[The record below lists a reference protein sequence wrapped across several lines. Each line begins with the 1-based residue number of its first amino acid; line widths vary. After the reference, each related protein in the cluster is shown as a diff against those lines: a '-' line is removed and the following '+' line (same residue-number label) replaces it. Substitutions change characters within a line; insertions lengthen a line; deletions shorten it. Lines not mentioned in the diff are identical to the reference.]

1 MFNTIT
7 YHHQKKN
14 LHNSNSAQWHKMTQ
28 DDTGQV
34 CTSPFSKHWVSRRVE
49 NEGVSEEQEE
59 QEA

>member
-1 MFNTIT
+1 
-7 YHHQKKN
+7 
-14 LHNSNSAQWHKMTQ
+14 MTQ

-34 CTSPFSKHWVSRRVE
+34 RTSPFSKHWVSRRVE

>member
-1 MFNTIT
+1 
-7 YHHQKKN
+7 
-14 LHNSNSAQWHKMTQ
+14 MTQ

-34 CTSPFSKHWVSRRVE
+34 RTSPFSKHWASRRIE

>member
-1 MFNTIT
+1 
-7 YHHQKKN
+7 
-14 LHNSNSAQWHKMTQ
+14 MTQ